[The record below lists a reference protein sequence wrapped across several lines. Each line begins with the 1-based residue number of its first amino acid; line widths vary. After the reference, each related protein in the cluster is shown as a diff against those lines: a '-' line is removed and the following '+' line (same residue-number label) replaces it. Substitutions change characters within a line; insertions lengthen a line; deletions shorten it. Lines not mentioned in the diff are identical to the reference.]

1 MLRPKFFVPTA
12 LMADFGAEF
21 IELIRTLE
29 PRDYDVANLGDDVD
43 GWFERQSRLFQDLQI
58 LCELPDHVDH
68 PERQTCTW
76 TIINNAMTC
85 DSILAGGKVFHLWST
100 ERGDNQDVKD
110 VMQKMSN
117 VIEASRERMKAEFHG
132 SLQMDF
138 SAFSFRRWNASRN
151 VVSSSRANF
160 EANLHLKLKR
170 LFKAA
175 NCDPIAGC
183 RQFIQVI
190 NILYQEFKAQLRDQL
205 PNQWPDNRVLWRRAF
220 QEDVRSQA
228 NREGD
233 ISVLCW
239 GLTTLLHYQLVC
251 CESALGCNR
260 LVL

>member
-1 MLRPKFFVPTA
+1 MQWLAIPFLLAAKF
-12 LMADFGAEF
+12 
-21 IELIRTLE
+21 
-29 PRDYDVANLGDDVD
+29 
-43 GWFERQSRLFQDLQI
+43 
-58 LCELPDHVDH
+58 
-68 PERQTCTW
+68 
-76 TIINNAMTC
+76 
-85 DSILAGGKVFHLWST
+85 SIWST

-138 SAFSFRRWNASRN
+138 SAFSFRRWNSSRN
-151 VVSSSRANF
+151 VVPSSRANF

-260 LVL
+260 LVLWQRRVRNWNVKHNTVLSHSIVCQIHIETIVL